1 MEAVKMLCKQPRANI
16 NAIDTEG
23 RTALMYSAEYGN
35 YDCCEVLI
43 GNKPSPDLNLTDNYG
58 CNALHYA
65 MCNDK
70 GNTFIVRLLCQSGVS
85 LQAKSVAGQTPFHL
99 AAQQNQ
105 SSLIPIL
112 LEHHAEMDTTDGK
125 GRTALMTAASEGHF
139 EIVDLLIKA
148 GANSNV
154 KDVEGNTAENI
165 AHIGG
170 HQGIYEYLK
179 ELNETNPK
187 SDTLQKVNYISVMVR
202 KLLTITYGSEMTGVM
217 LSVKPFKSKNLDKSY
232 LDAPNPNLRKGC
244 DRDFRAT
251 A

>member
-1 MEAVKMLCKQPRANI
+1 MLCKQPRANI
-16 NAIDTEG
+16 NAVDTEG

-43 GNKPSPDLNLTDNYG
+43 ANKPSPDINLTDNYG

-112 LEHHAEMDTTDGK
+112 LEHHAEIDTTDGK
-125 GRTALMTAASEGHF
+125 GRTALMTAAAEGHF
-139 EIVDLLIKA
+139 EIVDLLIKS

-179 ELNETNPK
+179 DINETNPK
-187 SDTLQKVNYISVMVR
+187 SDTLQKVNTR
-202 KLLTITYGSEMTGVM
+202 
-217 LSVKPFKSKNLDKSY
+217 
-232 LDAPNPNLRKGC
+232 
-244 DRDFRAT
+244 FRIRVACT
-251 A
+251 AGKILEPLNFVEFF

>member
-1 MEAVKMLCKQPRANI
+1 MLCKQPRANI

-179 ELNETNPK
+179 EINETNPK

-202 KLLTITYGSEMTGVM
+202 KLWTLTHGSDMTGVM
-217 LSVKPFKSKNLDKSY
+217 LNMSPKGRMWSKVY
-232 LDAPNPNLRKGC
+232 IEREEP
-244 DRDFRAT
+244 
-251 A
+251 

>member
-1 MEAVKMLCKQPRANI
+1 MKT
-16 NAIDTEG
+16 DTFSKE
-23 RTALMYSAEYGN
+23 ALMEMAQNSMKAT
-35 YDCCEVLI
+35 I
-43 GNKPSPDLNLTDNYG
+43 PDLNLTDNYG

-154 KDVEGNTAENI
+154 KDVEGN
-165 AHIGG
+165 G
-170 HQGIYEYLK
+170 QPDVYL
-179 ELNETNPK
+179 
-187 SDTLQKVNYISVMVR
+187 
-202 KLLTITYGSEMTGVM
+202 
-217 LSVKPFKSKNLDKSY
+217 
-232 LDAPNPNLRKGC
+232 
-244 DRDFRAT
+244 
-251 A
+251 